1 MAKKNFLGNSRNSS
15 NGLRIVLNPLFEFR
29 GGNRNYFDRYRSD
42 YFIRIVFNNLKE
54 KKVLNIIKYN
64 KNIKNRI
71 NINIGDY
78 KKYSENY
85 SSIEIGIKPIN
96 NKYGKFINIKD
107 EDKLYYHIYFND
119 KKEEI
124 KRNYINYNEEIKKII
139 IIINYQIKSF
149 NNLFL
154 NNDILEQI
162 YIKKYNKNI
171 INMVGMFYGCTS
183 LKKIIFL

>member
-1 MAKKNFLGNSRNSS
+1 MNSPSELKKESKNIFKNLK
-15 NGLRIVLNPLFEFR
+15 
-29 GGNRNYFDRYRSD
+29 SD
-42 YFIRIVFNNLKE
+42 YFLQLLFNNLV
-54 KKVLNIIKYN
+54 KKRTLDIIKYN